1 MSEFVT
7 CTTQKWIFEN
17 ILVFKLLISMM
28 TALAAQGM
36 TVICL
41 FVMVMWSPAPV
52 NKGRAQA
59 MVAGLTAQ
67 GIKTQ
72 LNFLVVIVS

>member
-1 MSEFVT
+1 MQKPKRDGCVTNSTFWDKIMSEFVT

-52 NKGRAQA
+52 NKGRA
-59 MVAGLTAQ
+59 
-67 GIKTQ
+67 
-72 LNFLVVIVS
+72 